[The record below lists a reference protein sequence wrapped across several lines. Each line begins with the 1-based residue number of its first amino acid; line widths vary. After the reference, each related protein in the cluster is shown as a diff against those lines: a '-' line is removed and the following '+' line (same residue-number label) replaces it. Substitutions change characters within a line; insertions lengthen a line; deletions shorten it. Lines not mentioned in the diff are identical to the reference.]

1 MIKIGITAAVRFEG
15 ERGCHHGNAFS
26 SMFNGWDKAKAEEL
40 DWPTGGAG
48 DIRIEGARV
57 VKIYDEDREGAEIM
71 AQVYG
76 IDEVCD
82 TPEELTEGVDAGII
96 ADSGEFDK
104 VKYAPPFLEKGLPLF
119 VDKPLAEFAD
129 DAQGIVDLA
138 AANGAPLMSCSG
150 YRWADGAEEMRSHL
164 GELGT
169 IELLQGLCGQG
180 KYHVYAIHPIEFA
193 YGILGAGTTSVINVG
208 AEDRDIVRL
217 ARADGKQV
225 LLTMYW
231 REVIQGGMHFTVCGS
246 QGWYAMDQMGAVYER
261 MMGEFLKMCETREMP
276 ISGEEMVE
284 VIRVVEAARTS
295 REQGGVEVPLD

>member
-1 MIKIGITAAVRFEG
+1 MIRIGITAAVRFEG
-15 ERGCHHGNAFS
+15 TLGCHHGNAFS

-40 DWPTGGAG
+40 DWPTGGAS

-57 VKIYDEDREGAEIM
+57 VKIYDEDRESAEKM

-82 TPEELTEGVDAGII
+82 SPEELAEGVDAGII

-104 VKYAPPFLEKGLPLF
+104 IKYAPPFLEGGLPLF

-138 AANGAPLMSCSG
+138 AANDAPLMSCSG
-150 YRWADGAEEMRSHL
+150 YRWADGAEEMRARL
-164 GELGT
+164 GELGEV
-169 IELLQGLCGQG
+169 ELLQGLCGQG

-193 YGILGAGTTSVINVG
+193 YGILGAGTTSVVNVG

-217 ARADGKQV
+217 RRADGKQI

-231 REVIQGGMHFTVCGS
+231 REVISGGLHFTVCGS
-246 QGWYAMDQMGAVYER
+246 EGWYAMDQMGPVYER
-261 MMGEFLKMCETREMP
+261 MMGEFVKMCETREMP
-276 ISGEEMVE
+276 IPGDEMVE
-284 VIRVVEAARTS
+284 VIGVVEAARTS
-295 REQGGVEVPLD
+295 REQGGAEIPLD